1 MSLVAGTA
9 RPRKNG
15 NAMKRLKLFPV
26 ALLLATLLAGCGGGG
41 SDGGDDSPQPPPS
54 PEEQKSWTRAH
65 LADIYLWNTEIV
77 DVNPAYYPLAPD
89 YFDALLVRSRDRFSF
104 SMPAAAAYSQM
115 QEGQETGFGVRW
127 GRSASGKIFACYVDP
142 NSPAAPFISRGSEIT
157 AINGRTVA
165 GMPTDTLFDL
175 LYPEEEGVTTDMIV
189 RPPGMIVTQAVT
201 LHAAPFMTTTVAPP
215 VLIPLPGGGKAG
227 YLLFNDHILTAEEQ
241 LVSAMTSFRQ
251 QGVSE
256 VVLDLRYNGGG
267 YLFIAKE
274 LASML
279 GGATVEGEVFEKL
292 IFNNNHPEKTN
303 DRDNTLHFSPEDRF
317 GAPLPQLGLQRLFV
331 LTGPSTCSASE
342 SIINGLAP
350 FMPVVRIG
358 STTCGKPYGFRQT
371 NFAEQA
377 YFAIQFEGVN
387 ADGRDDYLDGFAP
400 TCQVVDDLTSPL
412 GDVREARL
420 AAALYYMN
428 NNACPP
434 TAAASL
440 ARAIAPVAE
449 GDEDVRLLGRKLS
462 LKLMP

>member
-1 MSLVAGTA
+1 MSLVAETA

-15 NAMKRLKLFPV
+15 DAMKRLKRLVSV

-41 SDGGDDSPQPPPS
+41 GDDAPQPLPS

-115 QEGQETGFGVRW
+115 QEGKETGFGVRW
-127 GRSASGKIFACYVDP
+127 GRSASGKIFAFYVDP

-175 LYPEEEGVTTDMIV
+175 LYPEGEGVATDMIV

-201 LHAAPFMTTTVAPP
+201 LHSAPFTTTTVAPP
-215 VLIPLPGGGKAG
+215 VIIPLASGGKAG
-227 YLLFNDHILTAEEQ
+227 YLLFNDHFLTAEAQ
-241 LVSAMTSFRQ
+241 LVTAMTYFRQ

-279 GGATVEGEVFEKL
+279 GGATVEGNVFEKL
-292 IFNNNHPEKTN
+292 LFNGNHPEKTN
-303 DRDNTLHFSPEDRF
+303 DRDNTLHFSLEDRS
-317 GAPLPQLGLQRLFV
+317 GASLPQLGLQRLFV
-331 LTGPSTCSASE
+331 LTGHSTCSASE
-342 SIINGLAP
+342 SLINGLLP

-358 STTCGKPYGFRQT
+358 STTCGKPYGFIQT
-371 NFAEQA
+371 DFAEQA

-387 ADGRDDYLDGFAP
+387 ANGRDDYMDGFAP
-400 TCQVVDDLTSPL
+400 TCSVPDDLTYPL
-412 GDVREARL
+412 GDAREARL
-420 AAALYYMN
+420 NAALYYMS

-434 TAAASL
+434 VAAA
-440 ARAIAPVAE
+440 ARARTFEPAAA
-449 GDEDVRLLGRKLS
+449 GGGDVRLLGRKPS
-462 LKLMP
+462 LKLVP